1 MENNENVNVNIEMNE
16 LGNNVQQ
23 FREQFINELLD
34 RYKDR
39 YRKDFTIH
47 EVVVKPNGS
56 DVVFNMIS
64 SDDEKF
70 SVSVNYDMTITDNY
84 QQAECTHQIESY
96 MSILIPDT
104 YIKASFIEDFEPE
117 SSASLFYEDYI
128 VKHRVEEV
136 LVDIFAP
143 NGTIDEQRIDTVHQA
158 IFKKVKVPVTYILH
172 SYDTDKFQA
181 AVDELKDSFRI
192 TGYTIECTE
201 PASEKAYRKE
211 NGEI

>member
-1 MENNENVNVNIEMNE
+1 MENNDNVNVNIDMNE

-34 RYKDR
+34 TYKDR
-39 YRKDFTIH
+39 YHKEFTIH

-64 SDDEKF
+64 SDDVKF
-70 SVSVNYDMTITDNY
+70 SVSVNYDMSITDNY
-84 QQAECTHQIESY
+84 QQAECAHQIESY
-96 MSILIPDT
+96 MSILIPET
-104 YIKASFIEDFEPE
+104 YLKVTFIEDFEPE
-117 SSASLFYEDYI
+117 SSAGLLYEEYI
-128 VKHRVEEV
+128 VKHKVREV
-136 LVDIFAP
+136 LVDVFAP
-143 NGTIDEQRIDTVHQA
+143 DGIIDEQRIDTVHQA
-158 IFKKVKVPVTYILH
+158 IFNKVMVPITYILH
-172 SYDTDKFQA
+172 SYDADKFQA

-201 PASEKAYRKE
+201 PLSEKAFRKE